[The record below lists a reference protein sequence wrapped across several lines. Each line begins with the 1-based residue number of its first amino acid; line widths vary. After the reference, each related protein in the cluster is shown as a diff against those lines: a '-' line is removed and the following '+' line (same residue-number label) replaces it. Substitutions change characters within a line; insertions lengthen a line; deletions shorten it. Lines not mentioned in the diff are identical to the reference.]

1 VGPLLSVLLLAAC
14 GSGESVS
21 PEEAAALAAAVA
33 TTGPVAY
40 TTTYAFEL
48 PAPLGTV
55 AGTIEGRQ
63 DDPED
68 ASFVVSATGTA
79 PRTLTLDASNLG
91 RLAVVPTDVL
101 GLVGGGDALEA
112 DGTGR
117 GFGQDEVDRFRQA
130 VDPMVL
136 QAPTVAFV
144 AEVVG
149 WIEGSPVPRPV
160 ALTVTGGMLELLVLS
175 DGSSVDSAVLRVD
188 YEIDGT
194 AGSASIRLAIT
205 G

>member
-1 VGPLLSVLLLAAC
+1 LGPLLSVLVAC
-14 GSGESVS
+14 GGGGSVS
-21 PEEAAALAAAVA
+21 PDEAAALAAA
-33 TTGPVAY
+33 TIGPVAF

-63 DDPED
+63 DDPEH
-68 ASFVVSATGTA
+68 ASFVVSATDTA
-79 PRTLTLDASNLG
+79 PRTLTLDESALG
-91 RLAVVPTDVL
+91 RLAAVPTDVL
-101 GLVGGGDALEA
+101 GLVGGSDDLEA
-112 DGTGR
+112 DGAGR

-130 VDPMVL
+130 VDPAVL
-136 QAPTVAFV
+136 QAPLGTFI

-160 ALTVTGGMLELLVLS
+160 ALTVTGGVLELLVLT
-175 DGSSVDSAVLRVD
+175 DGSAVDSAVLRVD
-188 YEIDGT
+188 YEVGG
-194 AGSASIRLAIT
+194 AGFAGAAEFRVAIT